1 MKAGLRVKTRPSRGF
16 TLVEVLIAV
25 FILSIVLTTV
35 YVSYSQTLRTARQ
48 MEEESALYGMARV
61 AMDRLIKDLTSLQP
75 SEGSFYFSAEK
86 KKLGAR
92 EFSHLSLW
100 ATGHLAFSET
110 ETAGRPAMITYYA
123 AEQKD
128 PQGFSLFRTDVFGAK
143 PRADDK
149 SAPGFVICK
158 NVDTFRLTFYDEAGV
173 ETDFWNASGTAGDSK
188 RSLPAA
194 VKIELF
200 LVNPQ
205 DSKNPFKFMTKVFL
219 PAAQKL

>member
-1 MKAGLRVKTRPSRGF
+1 MKTGMRLETRASRGF

-86 KKLGAR
+86 KKLGTRDFA
-92 EFSHLSLW
+92 HLSLW
-100 ATGHLAFSET
+100 SAGHLALSET
-110 ETAGRPAMITYYA
+110 DTTGRPAMITYYA
-123 AEQKD
+123 AEQND
-128 PQGFSLFRTDVFGAK
+128 QQGFSLFRADVFGAK
-143 PRADDK
+143 PQAEEK

-158 NVDTFRLTFYDEAGV
+158 NVDAFRLTFYDEAGI
-173 ETDFWNASGTAGDSK
+173 ETDSWNASGAPGDSK

-205 DSKNPFKFMTKVFL
+205 DAKNPFKFMTKVFL